1 VIKFSVNFLRGV
13 LIGIAEVIPG
23 VSGGTIALIT
33 GIYHRLLEN
42 ADSLFKS
49 LLKITKLKIVA
60 HTFLNLEWK
69 FLIPVF
75 SGMLLALVTT
85 ARFIEGLLESNP
97 IELRAIFAGLVAA
110 GIYIPYKMS
119 IKSTKNSWGVKDYSL
134 ALVAALAAYFLT
146 GLPPGEIKNP
156 SYLIIFFSAAIA
168 ICALVLPGISGSFI
182 LLTIGMYSTTISAL
196 NDRDFA
202 YLSIFALGALVG
214 LASFVSFL
222 KYLLNEKARPTL
234 VILAGLMLGSLRA
247 LWPWQNEER
256 VLLAPYSAELAAA
269 LLFFAGTL
277 VVWGLVRLE
286 SKVEGN
292 H

>member
-1 VIKFSVNFLRGV
+1 MIKFSVNFLRGV

-75 SGMLLALVTT
+75 SGMLLALITT

-286 SKVEGN
+286 SKVGDN

>member
-1 VIKFSVNFLRGV
+1 MIKFSVNFLRGV

-33 GIYHRLLEN
+33 GIYHRLLNN
-42 ADSLFKS
+42 ADSVFKS
-49 LLKITKLKIVA
+49 FLKIARPKLVA
-60 HTFLNLEWK
+60 QAFVALEWK
-69 FLIPVF
+69 FLIPIF
-75 SGMLLALVTT
+75 SGMLIALITT

-97 IELRAIFAGLVAA
+97 IELRAVFAGLVAA

-119 IKSTKNSWGVKDYSL
+119 IKATQNKWESKDYLL
-134 ALVAALAAYFLT
+134 ALVAALAAFLLT
-146 GLPPGEIKNP
+146 GLPHGEIKNP
-156 SYLIIFFSAAIA
+156 SFLVIFFSAAIA

-202 YLSIFALGALVG
+202 YLSIFALGALAG

-222 KYLLNEKARPTL
+222 KYLLDEKARPTL

-247 LWPWQNEER
+247 LWPWQNDER
-256 VLLAPYSAELAAA
+256 VLLAPYSAELAAT

-286 SKVEGN
+286 SKVGGN